1 MRRLQEGQVTLDP
14 MLTDEGAHGCL
25 ALELMPATAGP
36 AGEERLE
43 VFLIGGQ
50 ALSEAVGR
58 LPVTL
63 TCPQPTEAADAGVK
77 GTLTCRERRGHW
89 GLCLVLS
96 CGKMGACCKGSRVG
110 NRKGGNLESVFWV
123 PGHTWTCHKDWSEEK
138 PGRKRG
144 GGGWAAYG
152 GALSGHTDQGHR
164 TTFSELTSYI
174 QLLA

>member
-14 MLTDEGAHGCL
+14 MLAHEEAHGCL

-43 VFLIGGQ
+43 VFLVGGQ

-77 GTLTCRERRGHW
+77 GTLTGH
-89 GLCLVLS
+89 GP
-96 CGKMGACCKGSRVG
+96 VG
-110 NRKGGNLESVFWV
+110 NVEFVAVQHGLATK
-123 PGHTWTCHKDWSEEK
+123 
-138 PGRKRG
+138 
-144 GGGWAAYG
+144 
-152 GALSGHTDQGHR
+152 
-164 TTFSELTSYI
+164 
-174 QLLA
+174 LL